1 MPIGAALASHPV
13 VVGDGGGS
21 TKRTQHAKL
30 RVGDEERS
38 AVRRCRIRQRQPE
51 LHYRYLVSILQFSE
65 PRLRARAARVQRSAP
80 VVTRIQ
86 RKIQGSLEVSV
97 SSQRACDLMI
107 GRVYI
112 E

>member
-1 MPIGAALASHPV
+1 M
-13 VVGDGGGS
+13 
-21 TKRTQHAKL
+21 
-30 RVGDEERS
+30 
-38 AVRRCRIRQRQPE
+38 RRCRIRHVNLDLIIGTQ
-51 LHYRYLVSILQFSE
+51 YRSRYVVSILRSSAR
-65 PRLRARAARVQRSAP
+65 RLRARAARVQRSAP